1 MIKPLLIFSLIFLFS
16 CSNSAEYDTTS
27 IENNTS
33 KSENSEQTKAS
44 NFSIQVYPI
53 DSLNLKAGF
62 GYNILLDGA
71 LFIHQNTIPSIPGN
85 TSFSS
90 KENAEKVANLVLGKL
105 KNNIMPPSVSSNELD
120 SLQVLSK

>member
-1 MIKPLLIFSLIFLFS
+1 MNKPLFILSLMFLFS

-27 IENNTS
+27 IENNTL
-33 KSENSEQTKAS
+33 KSEDLAQTKAS

-53 DSLNLKAGF
+53 DSLNPTSGF

-85 TSFSS
+85 TTFSS
-90 KENAEKVANLVLGKL
+90 KENAEKVANLVLEKL

>member
-1 MIKPLLIFSLIFLFS
+1 MNKPLFILSLLLLFS
-16 CSNSAEYDTTS
+16 CSNSAEHVNSS

-33 KSENSEQTKAS
+33 KSENLEQTKES

-53 DSLNLKAGF
+53 DSLNPSSGF
-62 GYNILLDGA
+62 GYNILIDGA
-71 LFIHQNTIPSIPGN
+71 IFIHQNNIPSIPGN
-85 TSFSS
+85 MSFSS

-120 SLQVLSK
+120 SLKVFSK